1 MLTPP
6 RSVSSTPV
14 RWPGLVNAFGDPVQL
29 KLAVLNLALN
39 ARDAMRQPDC
49 KLTLTGFVNDVTLT
63 SGEYVELSVTDIGS
77 GMPSQTIERA
87 LEPFFTTKEVGK
99 DTGLGLSQ
107 VIAPSPSAEER

>member
-1 MLTPP
+1 MPGTPCGNLI
-6 RSVSSTPV
+6 VSS
-14 RWPGLVNAFGDPVQL
+14 RL
-29 KLAVLNLALN
+29 LAI
-39 ARDAMRQPDC
+39 
-49 KLTLTGFVNDVTLT
+49 VNDVALT

-87 LEPFFTTKEVGK
+87 LEPYFTTKEVAK